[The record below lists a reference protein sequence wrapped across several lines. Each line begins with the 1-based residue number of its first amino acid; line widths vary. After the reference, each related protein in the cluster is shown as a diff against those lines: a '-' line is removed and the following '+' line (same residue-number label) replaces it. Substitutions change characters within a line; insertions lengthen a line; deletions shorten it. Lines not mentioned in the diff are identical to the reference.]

1 MRKMKFWITILLIV
15 MSVSTKNPLP
25 PANRPTPV
33 NRKFSSKII
42 EEVIEEVK
50 TVLDDPVLALM
61 FE

>member
-1 MRKMKFWITILLIV
+1 MKFWIIILLIV

-25 PANRPTPV
+25 SANRPTPV
-33 NRKFSSKII
+33 NRKFNSKII

>member
-1 MRKMKFWITILLIV
+1 MKFWIVILLIV

-25 PANRPTPV
+25 SANRPTPG
-33 NRKFSSKII
+33 NRKFNSKII